1 MSVIFVP
8 VSVSIVIKI
17 LCIHVRSDHRFEM
30 KQFIHFCTF
39 TSTFFLFFFLHPQL
53 ALVGLVAM
61 AAAQEEEFLVID
73 DEVEKNDIDP
83 DSLDQLEKKGT
94 VASVLRSLQAHDR

>member
-1 MSVIFVP
+1 M
-8 VSVSIVIKI
+8 
-17 LCIHVRSDHRFEM
+17 
-30 KQFIHFCTF
+30 
-39 TSTFFLFFFLHPQL
+39 
-53 ALVGLVAM
+53 VGLVAM